1 MAKFTFQLQTVLNIK
16 NQQEDNL
23 KNELGKAV
31 QKLEKEKAEL
41 HRLNFAKDRMIMEFN
56 EKSRKTTVEKLK
68 EYNAYISL
76 LGTRIKRQKENVNK
90 ASQNVDK
97 VREELIQAVKER
109 KILEKLK
116 EKKYEE
122 YLVEA
127 NREELK
133 VNDEVVSYKYF
144 DNDTGDADGKE

>member
-1 MAKFTFQLQTVLNIK
+1 MAKFKFQLQTVLNIK

-31 QKLEKEKAEL
+31 QKLEKEKSEL
-41 HRLNFAKDRMIMEFN
+41 HRLNFVKDRHIMEFN

-76 LGTRIKRQKENVNK
+76 LTSKIKRQKENVNY

-97 VREELIQAVKER
+97 VREELIKAVKER
-109 KILEKLK
+109 KILDKLK

-122 YLVEA
+122 YMLESS
-127 NREELK
+127 REELK
-133 VNDEVVSYKYF
+133 SNDEVVSYKYY
-144 DNDTGDADGKE
+144 DNDTGDFDGQN